1 MDFLSRMRGERPIAK
16 AAPTLTE
23 ELARLDA
30 LLARQEAAIRA
41 AFDQYVRELKSPAMV
56 KEIADL
62 IDRGD
67 IEGALRIVDTYV
79 SRMASVLPR
88 NFVAAGTAE
97 ASALASLF
105 ASMKPRVAVSFNAGD
120 PVAAALMRS
129 ATLSFIR
136 EFTDRQRAA
145 TRFALAESIA
155 RGDGSAAAAR
165 AFRSSIGLTE
175 RQNRS
180 VMRYRALLENL
191 SAQALDVGL
200 RDHRFD
206 PTVRRAVDSD
216 TPLTPSQIDRMVEAY
231 ARRKLISRSQTI
243 ARTEGVRTMSEARD
257 EAFRQMMETSGID
270 PALVDEI
277 WNSTRD
283 NRTRETHREMN
294 LQVVPYGQPFVSP
307 SGARLRYPGDPNA
320 PADEVINC
328 RCHKTRQIRQVGQP
342 FTGKVVETP

>member
-62 IDRGD
+62 LDRGD
-67 IEGALRIVDTYV
+67 VEGALRVLDTYV

-97 ASALASLF
+97 ASALAALLSN
-105 ASMKPRVAVSFNAGD
+105 MTPKIAVSFNAGD

-136 EFTDRQRAA
+136 EFSDRQRAA

-175 RQNRS
+175 RQLRS
-180 VMRYRALLENL
+180 VMRYRALLENM

-200 RDHRFD
+200 RDRRFD
-206 PTVRRAVDSD
+206 PTVRPVGGHRGAAD
-216 TPLTPSQIDRMVEAY
+216 PSPDRPHGRGLY
-231 ARRKLISRSQTI
+231 A
-243 ARTEGVRTMSEARD
+243 
-257 EAFRQMMETSGID
+257 
-270 PALVDEI
+270 P
-277 WNSTRD
+277 
-283 NRTRETHREMN
+283 ETH
-294 LQVVPYGQPFVSP
+294 LQVADHRPDRGRPNHVG
-307 SGARLRYPGDPNA
+307 GPGRGLQ
-320 PADEVINC
+320 ADDGDERHRPC
-328 RCHKTRQIRQVGQP
+328 PRR
-342 FTGKVVETP
+342 